1 MGALGG
7 MRRNVEVKARL
18 REREAVLRAALRRRG
33 LSTDCA
39 GTGLGAPRE
48 CPGTGPGSGEEQ
60 EPPQDCPGTGHGAP
74 RECPGT
80 GQEPP
85 QECPGTGHGAPRDCP
100 GTGPGSGEGQEPPQ
114 GCPGTGPGSGEG
126 QEPPQECPGTG
137 QELPQDCPG
146 AGQVLLQTDTF
157 FHVPRGRLKLRR
169 TQDGRGELI
178 FYERPDRAGPK
189 LSLFST
195 SPTAD
200 PEGLQAVLSQSL
212 GVLGTVRKE
221 RLLLLLGQTRLHLDR
236 VEGLGDFLELEVVLR
251 PEQSEQDGQRVA
263 QELLRDLGVADS
275 DLVPGAYLD
284 LLLALGDSG
293 DSVLSQGQRG

>member
-18 REREAVLRAALRRRG
+18 REREAVLRAALRRRAV
-33 LSTDCA
+33 STDCA
-39 GTGLGAPRE
+39 GTGHGAPRDCPGTRLGAPRD
-48 CPGTGPGSGEEQ
+48 CPGTGPGSDEGQ
-60 EPPQDCPGTGHGAP
+60 EPPQECPGTGHGAP

-85 QECPGTGHGAPRDCP
+85 QDCP
-100 GTGPGSGEGQEPPQ
+100 GT
-114 GCPGTGPGSGEG
+114 
-126 QEPPQECPGTG
+126 
-137 QELPQDCPG
+137 
-146 AGQVLLQTDTF
+146 GQVLLQTDTF

-251 PEQSEQDGQRVA
+251 PEQSEQDGQRLA
-263 QELLRDLGVADS
+263 QELLRDLGVAES

-293 DSVLSQGQRG
+293 DSGDSAPCQGQRG

>member
-169 TQDGRGELI
+169 TQ
-178 FYERPDRAGPK
+178 
-189 LSLFST
+189 
-195 SPTAD
+195 
-200 PEGLQAVLSQSL
+200 AVLSQSL

>member
-18 REREAVLRAALRRRG
+18 REREAVLRAALRRRAV
-33 LSTDCA
+33 STDCA
-39 GTGLGAPRE
+39 GTGHGAPRDCPGTRLGAPRD
-48 CPGTGPGSGEEQ
+48 CPGTGPGSDEGQ
-60 EPPQDCPGTGHGAP
+60 EPPQECPGTGHGAP

-85 QECPGTGHGAPRDCP
+85 QDCP
-100 GTGPGSGEGQEPPQ
+100 GT
-114 GCPGTGPGSGEG
+114 
-126 QEPPQECPGTG
+126 
-137 QELPQDCPG
+137 
-146 AGQVLLQTDTF
+146 GQVLLQTDTF

-169 TQDGRGELI
+169 T
-178 FYERPDRAGPK
+178 
-189 LSLFST
+189 
-195 SPTAD
+195 
-200 PEGLQAVLSQSL
+200 QAVLSQSL

-251 PEQSEQDGQRVA
+251 PEQSEQDGQRLA
-263 QELLRDLGVADS
+263 QELLRDLGVAES

-293 DSVLSQGQRG
+293 DSGDSAPCQGQRG